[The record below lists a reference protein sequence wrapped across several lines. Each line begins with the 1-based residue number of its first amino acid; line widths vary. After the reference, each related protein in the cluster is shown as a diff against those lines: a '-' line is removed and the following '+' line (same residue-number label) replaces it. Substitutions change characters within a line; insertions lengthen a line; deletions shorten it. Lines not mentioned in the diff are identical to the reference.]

1 MGLYKIN
8 PHKMNPASPMTTDD
22 PQGKDTL
29 AIATPRKPA
38 TSYFRPIPVE
48 SRRFDVAALTLELH
62 QLLDLGPGENT
73 DALHRVG
80 MLVASLKKVLPK
92 SHFRDDRLRDLATDF
107 ALWFSKAPRLQFDY
121 NDEALRSMLLVD
133 IHRIS
138 GSP

>member
-1 MGLYKIN
+1 MI
-8 PHKMNPASPMTTDD
+8 PARPMIID
-22 PQGKDTL
+22 PPRDKDT
-29 AIATPRKPA
+29 PA
-38 TSYFRPIPVE
+38 PEPPSRPASYFRPIPIE

-62 QLLDLGPGENT
+62 HLVDLGPGENT
-73 DALHRVG
+73 DALQRVG
-80 MLVASLKKVLPK
+80 ILVTSLRKVVPK
-92 SHFRDDRLRDLATDF
+92 SHFRDERLRDLGTDF